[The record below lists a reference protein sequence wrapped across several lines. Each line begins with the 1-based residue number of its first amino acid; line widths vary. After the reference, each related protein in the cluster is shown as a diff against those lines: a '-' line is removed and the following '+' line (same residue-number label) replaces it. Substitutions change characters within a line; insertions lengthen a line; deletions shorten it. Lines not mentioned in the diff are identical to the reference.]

1 MSVETVTRVH
11 NVSITFRAV
20 TGVGAGVLIL
30 LGQVG
35 DASVATA
42 QVSADVALPRSEKD
56 LGLAAQPLAEAGD
69 ANAQWMVGQ
78 GFLSPPDANPA
89 AALKWFLRAADQGHG
104 LAQRDLGFLYE
115 AGWGV
120 EQNLEEAY
128 FWYSL
133 AALHDS
139 GRAAL
144 RRDAL
149 ATGVSREQR
158 DSAERRLRS
167 WRPRKESPIA
177 K

>member
-1 MSVETVTRVH
+1 VTAKVAKK
-11 NVSITFRAV
+11 VLDSLMALRAV
-20 TGVGAGVLIL
+20 TSVGAGVLIL
-30 LGQVG
+30 FGQAGNSSIVR
-35 DASVATA
+35 A
-42 QVSADVALPRSEKD
+42 QFSADIVPRQSEKD

-78 GFLSPPDANPA
+78 GFLSPPDADPA

-104 LAQRDLGFLYE
+104 LAQRDLGLLYE

-149 ATGVSREQR
+149 ATGLSQEQR
-158 DSAERRLRS
+158 DTAERRLRS
-167 WRPRKESPIA
+167 WQPRKESLSA

>member
-1 MSVETVTRVH
+1 MVRDLLMALR
-11 NVSITFRAV
+11 IV
-20 TGVGAGVLIL
+20 TGVVVGVLIL
-30 LGQVG
+30 FGQIG
-35 DASVATA
+35 DASVARA
-42 QVSADVALPRSEKD
+42 QISADVVPLQSEKD

-69 ANAQWMVGQ
+69 ANAQWMAGQ
-78 GFLSPPDANPA
+78 GLLSHPDADPA

-104 LAQRDLGFLYE
+104 LAQRDLGLLYE

-120 EQNLEEAY
+120 EQSVEEAY

-139 GRAAL
+139 GRASL

-149 ATGVSREQR
+149 ATGLSREQR
-158 DSAERRLRS
+158 DSVERRLRS
-167 WRPRKESPIA
+167 WQPRKESPIA

>member
-1 MSVETVTRVH
+1 MVRDSLMAL
-11 NVSITFRAV
+11 RAV
-20 TGVGAGVLIL
+20 TGVVAGVLVPF
-30 LGQVG
+30 GQVG
-35 DASVATA
+35 GASVVRA
-42 QVSADVALPRSEKD
+42 QISADVVPLQSEKD

-78 GFLSPPDANPA
+78 GFLSPPDADPA

-104 LAQRDLGFLYE
+104 LAQRDLGLLYE

-120 EQNLEEAY
+120 EQSVEEAY

-149 ATGVSREQR
+149 ATGLSPEQR
-158 DSAERRLRS
+158 DSADRRLRS

>member
-1 MSVETVTRVH
+1 MVRDLLMVLR
-11 NVSITFRAV
+11 IV
-20 TGVGAGVLIL
+20 TGVVVGVLIL
-30 LGQVG
+30 FGQIG
-35 DASVATA
+35 DASVARA
-42 QVSADVALPRSEKD
+42 QISADVVPLQSEKD

-69 ANAQWMVGQ
+69 ANAQWMAGQ
-78 GFLSPPDANPA
+78 GFLSPPDADPA

-104 LAQRDLGFLYE
+104 LAQRDLGLLYE

-120 EQNLEEAY
+120 EQSVEEAY

-139 GRAAL
+139 GRASL

-149 ATGVSREQR
+149 ATGLSPEQR
-158 DSAERRLRS
+158 DSVERRLRS
-167 WRPRKESPIA
+167 WRPRKESLSA

>member
-1 MSVETVTRVH
+1 MTVKVAKKVFDSLMALRV
-11 NVSITFRAV
+11 V
-20 TGVGAGVLIL
+20 TGACAGVLIVL
-30 LGQVG
+30 WQVG
-35 DASVATA
+35 DASVVRA
-42 QVSADVALPRSEKD
+42 QFSADIVPRQSEKD

-78 GFLSPPDANPA
+78 GFLSPPDADPA

-104 LAQRDLGFLYE
+104 LAQRDLGLLYE

-120 EQNLEEAY
+120 EQSLEEAY

-149 ATGVSREQR
+149 ATGLSPEQR

>member
-1 MSVETVTRVH
+1 MTVETAKRVH
-11 NVSITFRAV
+11 IVLIVLRAV
-20 TGVGAGVLIL
+20 TSVGAGVLIL
-30 LGQVG
+30 FGQVG
-35 DASVATA
+35 DGSVVRA
-42 QVSADVALPRSEKD
+42 QFSADIVPRQSEKD

-69 ANAQWMVGQ
+69 ANAQWMMGQ
-78 GFLSPPDANPA
+78 GLLSSPDADPA
-89 AALKWFLRAADQGHG
+89 AALQWFLRAADQGHG
-104 LAQRDLGFLYE
+104 LAQRDLGLLYE

-120 EQNLEEAY
+120 EQSLEEAY

-149 ATGVSREQR
+149 ATGLSPEQR
-158 DSAERRLRS
+158 DSADRRLRS
-167 WRPRKESPIA
+167 WRPWKESPIA

>member
-1 MSVETVTRVH
+1 MAL
-11 NVSITFRAV
+11 RAV

-30 LGQVG
+30 LGQTG
-35 DASVATA
+35 DGSVVRA
-42 QVSADVALPRSEKD
+42 QISADIASRQSERD
-56 LGLAAQPLAEAGD
+56 QGLAAQPLAEAGD
-69 ANAQWMVGQ
+69 ANAQWMLGQ
-78 GFLSPPDANPA
+78 GYLSPPDADPA

-104 LAQRDLGFLYE
+104 LAQRDLGLLYE

-120 EQNLEEAY
+120 EQSLQEAY

-149 ATGVSREQR
+149 ATGMSQEQR
-158 DSAERRLRS
+158 DTAERRLRS

-177 K
+177 N

>member
-1 MSVETVTRVH
+1 MALRD
-11 NVSITFRAV
+11 V
-20 TGVGAGVLIL
+20 TGFGAGLLIL

-35 DASVATA
+35 DVSVAKA
-42 QVSADVALPRSEKD
+42 QMSADSIPRRSEKEQ
-56 LGLAAQPLAEAGD
+56 GLAAQPLAEAGD
-69 ANAQWMVGQ
+69 ANAQWMMGQ
-78 GFLSPPDANPA
+78 GLLSPPDADPA
-89 AALKWFLRAADQGHG
+89 AALQWFLRAADQGHG
-104 LAQRDLGFLYE
+104 LAQRDLGLLYE

-120 EQNLEEAY
+120 EQSLQEAY

-149 ATGVSREQR
+149 ATGLSQEQR
-158 DSAERRLRS
+158 DTAERRLRL

-177 K
+177 N

>member
-1 MSVETVTRVH
+1 MTLRV
-11 NVSITFRAV
+11 V

-35 DASVATA
+35 DVSVVRA
-42 QVSADVALPRSEKD
+42 QISADIVSRQSEKD
-56 LGLAAQPLAEAGD
+56 QGRAAQPLAEAGD

-78 GFLSPPDANPA
+78 SFLSPPDADPA

-104 LAQRDLGFLYE
+104 LAQRDLGLLYE

-120 EQNLEEAY
+120 EQSLQEAY

-149 ATGVSREQR
+149 ATGLSQEQR
-158 DSAERRLRS
+158 ETAERRLRL
-167 WRPRKESPIA
+167 WRPRKESPIVN
-177 K
+177 

>member
-1 MSVETVTRVH
+1 MTLRG
-11 NVSITFRAV
+11 V

-30 LGQVG
+30 LGQAG
-35 DASVATA
+35 DAPV
-42 QVSADVALPRSEKD
+42 VSAQISVEIIPRQSEKD
-56 LGLAAQPLAEAGD
+56 QGLAAQPLAEAGD

-78 GFLSPPDANPA
+78 GLLSHPDADPA
-89 AALKWFLRAADQGHG
+89 AAFKWFLRAADQGHG
-104 LAQRDLGFLYE
+104 LAQRDLGLLYD

-120 EQNLEEAY
+120 EQSLQEAY

-149 ATGVSREQR
+149 ATGLSQEQL
-158 DSAERRLRS
+158 DTAERRLRL
-167 WRPRKESPIA
+167 WRPRKESSIVN
-177 K
+177 

>member
-1 MSVETVTRVH
+1 VTVDAAKRAH
-11 NVSITFRAV
+11 HLSIVLPAV
-20 TGVGAGVLIL
+20 TGIGAGVLIL
-30 LGQVG
+30 LGQVA

-42 QVSADVALPRSEKD
+42 QVSADIALPQSEKD
-56 LGLAAQPLAEAGD
+56 LGLAALALAEAGD

-78 GFLSPPDANPA
+78 GFLSPPDADPA
-89 AALKWFLRAADQGHG
+89 AALKWFIRAADQGHG

-149 ATGVSREQR
+149 ATGLSPEQR
-158 DSAERRLRS
+158 DSADRRLRL
-167 WRPRKESPIA
+167 WRPRKESSTA
-177 K
+177 N

>member
-1 MSVETVTRVH
+1 MVRDSLMAL
-11 NVSITFRAV
+11 RAV

-35 DASVATA
+35 DASVARA
-42 QVSADVALPRSEKD
+42 QISADVVPLQSEKD

-69 ANAQWMVGQ
+69 ANAQWMAGQ
-78 GFLSPPDANPA
+78 GFLSPPDADPA

-104 LAQRDLGFLYE
+104 LAQRDLGLLYE

-120 EQNLEEAY
+120 EQSVEEAY

-139 GRAAL
+139 GRASL

-149 ATGVSREQR
+149 ATGLSPEQR
-158 DSAERRLRS
+158 DSVERRLRS
-167 WRPRKESPIA
+167 WRPRKESLSA

>member
-1 MSVETVTRVH
+1 MTVETVQSVHGALIALRV
-11 NVSITFRAV
+11 VA
-20 TGVGAGVLIL
+20 GVGAGVLIL

-42 QVSADVALPRSEKD
+42 QVSADIALPQSEKD

-78 GFLSPPDANPA
+78 GFLSPPDADPA
-89 AALKWFLRAADQGHG
+89 AALKWFLRAAGQGHG

-133 AALHDS
+133 AALHDN

-149 ATGVSREQR
+149 ATGLSPEQR

-167 WRPRKESPIA
+167 WRPRKESLSA